1 MEMASYLGDISLGHE
16 SKTYVANSVSPAL
29 IRMVH
34 GGNALTRRAAFKA
47 LARISSYHPNAE
59 ILTEAGILQI
69 MVEEMFSRRIHNEP
83 MDSKSEAAAI
93 LANIFEAGVELR
105 NLKVNAYGHEITSDY
120 VVYNIVRMVNN
131 STPEEVNV
139 NLIRMLLCLAES
151 AKSLATIVSV
161 VKQSDSS
168 YSLIELINN
177 PHEQLGVLVIKLLG
191 KLSPYMGHTVIERL
205 CKTRGL
211 PENLILSETGR
222 ITEREAISA
231 LFLAKLP
238 HKNLTLNLALIGN
251 GVVPKILESIGRIQ
265 RTGTGSSRHS
275 VAYLEGLV
283 GVLVRFTATLYEP
296 QMLFLARTYDFTSVF
311 SDLLTKTSS
320 DEVQRLSAFGLE
332 NLSAESVNLSKPLKV
347 KKPRSLAKSFSL
359 RNFLSFGSS
368 NRKTIRTA
376 ICQVHGG
383 VCSSR
388 ETFCLV
394 DAKAVERLLMC
405 LDHENVKVVD
415 AALSAISTLLDDRV
429 DIDSSV
435 ALLTEMNAV
444 RQILEVLKDETS
456 EVLWHKCFWVL
467 ERFLTSGG
475 DCSVEDISNDRS
487 LPAVLISAY
496 HHGDGNTRQMAEK
509 ILGHLNRVP
518 NYRTTHLTM

>member
-1 MEMASYLGDISLGHE
+1 
-16 SKTYVANSVSPAL
+16 
-29 IRMVH
+29 
-34 GGNALTRRAAFKA
+34 
-47 LARISSYHPNAE
+47 
-59 ILTEAGILQI
+59 
-69 MVEEMFSRRIHNEP
+69 
-83 MDSKSEAAAI
+83 
-93 LANIFEAGVELR
+93 
-105 NLKVNAYGHEITSDY
+105 
-120 VVYNIVRMVNN
+120 
-131 STPEEVNV
+131 
-139 NLIRMLLCLAES
+139 
-151 AKSLATIVSV
+151 
-161 VKQSDSS
+161 
-168 YSLIELINN
+168 
-177 PHEQLGVLVIKLLG
+177 
-191 KLSPYMGHTVIERL
+191 
-205 CKTRGL
+205 
-211 PENLILSETGR
+211 
-222 ITEREAISA
+222 
-231 LFLAKLP
+231 
-238 HKNLTLNLALIGN
+238 
-251 GVVPKILESIGRIQ
+251 
-265 RTGTGSSRHS
+265 
-275 VAYLEGLV
+275 
-283 GVLVRFTATLYEP
+283 
-296 QMLFLARTYDFTSVF
+296 MLFLARTYDFTSVF